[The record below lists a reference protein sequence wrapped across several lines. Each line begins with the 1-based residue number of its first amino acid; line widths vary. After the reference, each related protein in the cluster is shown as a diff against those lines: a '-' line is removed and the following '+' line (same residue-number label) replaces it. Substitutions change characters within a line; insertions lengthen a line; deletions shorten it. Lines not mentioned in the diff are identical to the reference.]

1 MKYPG
6 EALCGGF
13 VMLGEL
19 ARVLGIT
26 TILLCMTGLVNFAN
40 AQVERTAT
48 PIVVNLVTPTP
59 VGRSLLAPT
68 VTTSPTAT
76 PVGPARLQAR
86 ESAGRVNVRLEP
98 DTNSDLLGT
107 ISFGTSYPLLR
118 RYYLWF
124 ELSYELAPN
133 GRAWV
138 FSELVEVEG
147 ELDGVPAITDFA
159 EIASAGDTAGQAE
172 AGGDLSDSA
181 SASEDTD
188 ESRILVISSA
198 ADARQRAELA
208 VIATPLPTFTYPP
221 DVPTSFERVSET
233 AREHESQS
241 LGTVPLSDLP
251 PLFPIAMLAGF
262 GIVGL
267 MISFIRR

>member
-6 EALCGGF
+6 KSLSGGSA
-13 VMLGEL
+13 VTGDL
-19 ARVLGIT
+19 ARILGIAT
-26 TILLCMTGLVNFAN
+26 VFLCMAGLVNISN

-59 VGRSLLAPT
+59 AGFSVLAPT
-68 VTTSPTAT
+68 VTMSPTAT
-76 PVGPARLQAR
+76 PAGPARLQAR

-98 DTNSDLLGT
+98 DTSSELLGT

-147 ELDGVPAITDFA
+147 ELDDVPAITDFA
-159 EIASAGDTAGQAE
+159 EIAKASDTVGQAE
-172 AGGDLSDSA
+172 AGGNLNDPA
-181 SASEDTD
+181 SAGEDAD
-188 ESRILVISSA
+188 ESRILVISPA
-198 ADARQRAELA
+198 ADARQRGELA
-208 VIATPLPTFTYPP
+208 AIATPLPTFTYPP
-221 DVPTSFERVSET
+221 DVPTSFERENET
-233 AREHESQS
+233 ALEHEAQG

-267 MISFIRR
+267 LISFIRR